1 MDARD
6 SHYSSQAHGPSF
18 KLHTVRLLSGNSGYD
33 DPQLE
38 HGEIHS
44 SRVSRDF
51 QIRHSKDASP
61 ASSTERFPDLEDSTY
76 AFSTSTPRWRKPSIA
91 RPSFFLWARRFRLGY
106 EKVVDG
112 SLFGVLQMGRKRRS
126 LNCVLFLLAFALMML

>member
-6 SHYSSQAHGPSF
+6 SHYSSQARGPSF
-18 KLHTVRLLSGNSGYD
+18 QLHTVPLLSGNSGYD

-44 SRVSRDF
+44 SRASRDF
-51 QIRHSKDASP
+51 QISHSKDASP

-76 AFSTSTPRWRKPSIA
+76 TFSTSTPRWRKLSIA
-91 RPSFFLWARRFRLGY
+91 RPSFYVWARRFRLGY
-106 EKVVDG
+106 ERVADG
-112 SLFGVLQMGRKRRS
+112 SLFGVQQKGRKRRS
-126 LNCVLFLLAFALMML
+126 LNCVLVLLAFALMML

>member
-6 SHYSSQAHGPSF
+6 SHYSSQAYGPSI
-18 KLHTVRLLSGNSGYD
+18 KLHTVPLLSGSSGYD

-44 SRVSRDF
+44 SRASRDF
-51 QIRHSKDASP
+51 QTSHSKDSSP
-61 ASSTERFPDLEDSTY
+61 ASSTERFPDFGDSTY
-76 AFSTSTPRWRKPSIA
+76 AFSTSTPRWRKLSIA
-91 RPSFFLWARRFRLGY
+91 RPSFYAWARRFRLGY
-106 EKVVDG
+106 EKVADG
-112 SLFGVLQMGRKRRS
+112 SFFSVQQTGRKRRP